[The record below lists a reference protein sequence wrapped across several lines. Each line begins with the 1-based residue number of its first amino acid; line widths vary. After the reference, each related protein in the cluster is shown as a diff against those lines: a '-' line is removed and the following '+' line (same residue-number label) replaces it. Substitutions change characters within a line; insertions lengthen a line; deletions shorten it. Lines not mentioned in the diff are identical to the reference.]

1 MLLSPVH
8 LLLRPALV
16 PITGGLLGLFSGT
29 YDLTLLTVGSI
40 TNMKPAAKC
49 SFNHKI
55 ATFSSGLGISG
66 VFLYGR
72 WLWDPPPLVPKLD
85 QQIAKTANNMIQRHI
100 RQSMQMIR
108 FFASTW
114 PKELTWLNTYFIEA
128 TGPDVSTMPPPTAAQ
143 TPLLS
148 LP

>member
-1 MLLSPVH
+1 MAWVLLSPVH

-16 PITGGLLGLFSGT
+16 PITGGLLGLFYGT

-85 QQIAKTANNMIQRHI
+85 QQIAKTANNVIQRHI

-108 FFASTW
+108 FFPYAWYCSSVAAAG
-114 PKELTWLNTYFIEA
+114 FI
-128 TGPDVSTMPPPTAAQ
+128 TGTMVAITR
-143 TPLLS
+143 
-148 LP
+148 